1 MSAYKYFFIKSNNNE
16 FIQIGEFSRNT
27 EVYRYCNAP
36 YEKIKPLTID
46 NLNQIICDIEQGI
59 ECVKRGIQADKDER
73 ELVVKMNNSINEKME
88 TLLEIGRS
96 IEENTNYLDDLKW
109 ACNYFAFLINIIDY
123 AKFNNNYDID
133 NYIYV
138 GEEIPEP
145 TVNDIVESKKIKNI
159 IDEQ

>member
-1 MSAYKYFFIKSNNNE
+1 MSAYKYFFIKSNTNE
-16 FIQIGEFSRNT
+16 FILIGEFSRNT
-27 EVYRYCNAP
+27 EVYRYCSAP

-59 ECVKRGIQADKDER
+59 EYVKRGIQADKDER
-73 ELVVKMNNSINEKME
+73 ELVVKMNNSIDEKME
-88 TLLEIGRS
+88 TLREIGRS
-96 IEENTNYLDDLKW
+96 INENTDYLDDLKW

-123 AKFNNNYDID
+123 AKFNNNYDIN

-145 TVNDIVESKKIKNI
+145 TVDDIERNK
-159 IDEQ
+159 E

>member
-1 MSAYKYFFIKSNNNE
+1 MSAYKYFFIKSNTNE

-27 EVYRYCNAP
+27 EVYRYCSAP

-73 ELVVKMNNSINEKME
+73 ELVVKMNNSVDEKME
-88 TLLEIGRS
+88 TLREIGRS
-96 IEENTNYLDDLKW
+96 INENTNYLDDLKW

-145 TVNDIVESKKIKNI
+145 TVDDIMESKK
-159 IDEQ
+159 

>member
-1 MSAYKYFFIKSNNNE
+1 MSAYKYFFIKSNTNE

-27 EVYRYCNAP
+27 EVYRYCRAP

-59 ECVKRGIQADKDER
+59 ECVKRGIQADKNKQA
-73 ELVVKMNNSINEKME
+73 LVFKMNNSLNEKME
-88 TLLEIGRS
+88 ILHEIDSS
-96 IEENTNYLDDLKW
+96 INENTDYLDELKW

-138 GEEIPEP
+138 GEEILEP
-145 TVNDIVESKKIKNI
+145 IVDDIVESKK
-159 IDEQ
+159 

>member
-1 MSAYKYFFIKSNNNE
+1 MSAYKYFFIKSNTNE

-27 EVYRYCNAP
+27 EVYRYCSAP

-73 ELVVKMNNSINEKME
+73 ELVVKMNNSIDEKME

-145 TVNDIVESKKIKNI
+145 TVDDIMESKK
-159 IDEQ
+159 

>member
-16 FIQIGEFSRNT
+16 FIPIGEFSRNG
-27 EVYRYCNAP
+27 EVYRYCRAP

-73 ELVVKMNNSINEKME
+73 ELVIKMNNSLDEKME
-88 TLLEIGRS
+88 TLREIGRS

-145 TVNDIVESKKIKNI
+145 TVDDIERSKV
-159 IDEQ
+159 

>member
-1 MSAYKYFFIKSNNNE
+1 MSAYKYFFIKSNTNE
-16 FIQIGEFSRNT
+16 FISIGEFSRNT
-27 EVYRYCNAP
+27 EVYRYCSAP

-73 ELVVKMNNSINEKME
+73 ELVIKMNNSLDEKME
-88 TLLEIGRS
+88 TLREIGRS
-96 IEENTNYLDDLKW
+96 INENTDYIDDLKW

-145 TVNDIVESKKIKNI
+145 TVDDIERSKA
-159 IDEQ
+159 

>member
-1 MSAYKYFFIKSNNNE
+1 MSAYKYFFIKSNTNE

-27 EVYRYCNAP
+27 EVYRYCSAP

-73 ELVVKMNNSINEKME
+73 ELVVKMNNSVNEKME

-123 AKFNNNYDID
+123 AKFNNNYDIN

-145 TVNDIVESKKIKNI
+145 TVDDIMESKK
-159 IDEQ
+159 

>member
-1 MSAYKYFFIKSNNNE
+1 MSAYKYFFIKSNTNE
-16 FIQIGEFSRNT
+16 FISIGEFSRNT
-27 EVYRYCNAP
+27 EVYRYCSAP

-73 ELVVKMNNSINEKME
+73 ELVVKMNNSIDEKME

-138 GEEIPEP
+138 GEEIPET
-145 TVNDIVESKKIKNI
+145 TVDDIERSKV
-159 IDEQ
+159 

>member
-1 MSAYKYFFIKSNNNE
+1 MSAYKYFFIKSNTNE

-27 EVYRYCNAP
+27 EVYRYCSAP

-73 ELVVKMNNSINEKME
+73 ELVVKMNNSLDEKME
-88 TLLEIGRS
+88 TLREIGRS

-109 ACNYFAFLINIIDY
+109 TCNYFAFLINIIDY
-123 AKFNNNYDID
+123 AKFNNNYDIN

-145 TVNDIVESKKIKNI
+145 TVDDIMESKK
-159 IDEQ
+159 

>member
-1 MSAYKYFFIKSNNNE
+1 MSAYKYFFIKSNINE
-16 FIQIGEFSRNT
+16 FIPIGEFSRNT
-27 EVYRYCNAP
+27 EVYRYCSAP

-73 ELVVKMNNSINEKME
+73 ELVIKMNNSVNEKME
-88 TLLEIGRS
+88 TLLEIERS

-123 AKFNNNYDID
+123 AKFNNNYDIN

-145 TVNDIVESKKIKNI
+145 TVDDIERSKR
-159 IDEQ
+159 

>member
-1 MSAYKYFFIKSNNNE
+1 MSAYKYFFIKSNTNE
-16 FIQIGEFSRNT
+16 FIPIGEFSRNT
-27 EVYRYCNAP
+27 EVYRYCRAP

-46 NLNQIICDIEQGI
+46 NLNQIICNIERRI
-59 ECVKRGIQADKDER
+59 ECVKRGIQADKNKQA
-73 ELVVKMNNSINEKME
+73 LVIKMNNSLDEKME
-88 TLLEIGRS
+88 TLREIGRS

-109 ACNYFAFLINIIDY
+109 AYNYFAFLINIIDY

-145 TVNDIVESKKIKNI
+145 TVDDIERSK
-159 IDEQ
+159 E

>member
-1 MSAYKYFFIKSNNNE
+1 MSAYKYFFIKSNTNE
-16 FIQIGEFSRNT
+16 FIPIGEFSRNG
-27 EVYRYCNAP
+27 EVYRYCSAP

-73 ELVVKMNNSINEKME
+73 ELVVKMNNSVSEKME
-88 TLLEIGRS
+88 MLHEIDSSIDENINHLE
-96 IEENTNYLDDLKW
+96 ELKL
-109 ACNYFAFLINIIDY
+109 AINYFTFLINIVDCIKLDDT
-123 AKFNNNYDID
+123 YDIN

-145 TVNDIVESKKIKNI
+145 TINDIERSKV
-159 IDEQ
+159 

>member
-1 MSAYKYFFIKSNNNE
+1 MSAYKYFFIKSNTNE

-27 EVYRYCNAP
+27 EVYRYCSAP

-73 ELVVKMNNSINEKME
+73 ESVVKMNNSINEKI
-88 TLLEIGRS
+88 EILREIERS
-96 IEENTNYLDDLKW
+96 INENTYYLDDLKW

-123 AKFNNNYDID
+123 AKFNNNYDIN

-138 GEEIPEP
+138 GEETPEP
-145 TVNDIVESKKIKNI
+145 TVDDIERSK
-159 IDEQ
+159 E

>member
-1 MSAYKYFFIKSNNNE
+1 MSTYKYFFIKSNTNE
-16 FIQIGEFSRNT
+16 FIPIGEFSRNG
-27 EVYRYCNAP
+27 EVYRYCRAP

-73 ELVVKMNNSINEKME
+73 ELVVKMNNSVNEKME

-145 TVNDIVESKKIKNI
+145 TVDDIERSK
-159 IDEQ
+159 E

>member
-1 MSAYKYFFIKSNNNE
+1 MSAYKYFFIKSNTNE

-27 EVYRYCNAP
+27 EVYRYCSAP

-145 TVNDIVESKKIKNI
+145 TVDDIERSK
-159 IDEQ
+159 E

>member
-1 MSAYKYFFIKSNNNE
+1 MSAYKYFFIKSNINE
-16 FIQIGEFSRNT
+16 FIPIGEFSRNT
-27 EVYRYCNAP
+27 EVYRYCSAP

-73 ELVVKMNNSINEKME
+73 ELVIKMNNSLDEKME
-88 TLLEIGRS
+88 TLREIGRS

-123 AKFNNNYDID
+123 AKFNNNYDIN

-138 GEEIPEP
+138 GEEISEP
-145 TVNDIVESKKIKNI
+145 TVDDIERSK
-159 IDEQ
+159 E

>member
-1 MSAYKYFFIKSNNNE
+1 MSAYKYFFIKSNTNE

-27 EVYRYCNAP
+27 EVYRYCSAP

-59 ECVKRGIQADKDER
+59 ECVKRGIQADKNER
-73 ELVVKMNNSINEKME
+73 ELVVKMNNSIDEKME

-145 TVNDIVESKKIKNI
+145 TINDIERSKV
-159 IDEQ
+159 

>member
-1 MSAYKYFFIKSNNNE
+1 MSAYKYFFIKSNTNE

-27 EVYRYCNAP
+27 EVYRYCSAP

-73 ELVVKMNNSINEKME
+73 ELVIKMNNSLDEKME
-88 TLLEIGRS
+88 TLREIGRS
-96 IEENTNYLDDLKW
+96 IEENTNYFDDLKW

-145 TVNDIVESKKIKNI
+145 TVDDIVESKK
-159 IDEQ
+159 